1 MGSKQNMGCG
11 GSKDNSKTAEPTWA
25 PPSSTVVAC
34 TKDNEEKHVEEPSA
48 EKVERT
54 VVSSPPQEKQ
64 ETPDAPIATQQESP
78 KEPQAEGAA
87 NVENTPAE
95 EPGTQDPAP
104 EQQGVDIVEEKAVEV
119 AEAPAGESA
128 TIPVATDKV
137 APTTGE
143 IMTVVE
149 TLVEPDEPN
158 EEVEKPIVQVA
169 GG

>member
-1 MGSKQNMGCG
+1 MG
-11 GSKDNSKTAEPTWA
+11 
-25 PPSSTVVAC
+25 
-34 TKDNEEKHVEEPSA
+34 
-48 EKVERT
+48 
-54 VVSSPPQEKQ
+54 
-64 ETPDAPIATQQESP
+64 PIAIQQESP
-78 KEPQAEGAA
+78 KEPQVEVAV
-87 NVENTPAE
+87 VENAPAE
-95 EPGTQDPAP
+95 KLATQDPAP

-128 TIPVATDKV
+128 TIPVSTDKV